1 MDKVIYKIV
10 FFPIQIFIFCVSYF
24 QPALFLSSRFDMFA
38 LFFAQKS
45 FPWFKG
51 LMAYRMFQK
60 KKFKEVI
67 VLHRHDSMENVSGLF
82 LLSVAL
88 SRRATGKVNDRTI
101 DFLKEAVN
109 KGASLLKS
117 FYLFKLIVTLRETRR
132 MTDSELSYFVAELS
146 ATRLFYK
153 SFYYRACL
161 ELASEFLLKNNVS
174 DAQKWYLV
182 GRLSSRASG
191 YLALTHYFDSG
202 KAHSEVGRLVSPELS
217 LIDIIKMS
225 EGSICVVGNS
235 PSVFGA
241 SMGKWIDSQRVVI
254 RFNNYRLGADFSDDI
269 GSKTDVW
276 VRMLPTP
283 LIDRKLQEGVGLVVF
298 TGPNS
303 IYRSILKWPEVLG
316 ISSQVKS
323 AGFFDEELFFELQSI
338 IGSPPSSGLMVCYT
352 IYRVLGYFPKGSMIG
367 LSIDGNVEQDGVYHY
382 SDPTAF
388 AAPRHNWEKEAE
400 VYKQLL
406 LGAR

>member
-1 MDKVIYKIV
+1 MVNVIYKIV
-10 FFPIQIFIFCVSYF
+10 FFPVQLFIFCMSYTR
-24 QPALFLSSRFDMFA
+24 PALFLNNRFDVFV
-38 LFFAQKS
+38 LFVTKKS
-45 FPWFKG
+45 FSWLKG

-60 KKFKEVI
+60 KKFKEVMA
-67 VLHRHDSMENVSGLF
+67 LQCDDSMTDVSGLL

-88 SRRATGKVNDRTI
+88 SRRATGKVNDETI
-101 DFLKEAVN
+101 DFLKEAVSR
-109 KGASLLKS
+109 GAYFLKN
-117 FYLFKLIVTLRETRR
+117 FYLYKLIVTLRETRR
-132 MTDSELSYFVAELS
+132 MTDFELSYFVSELS
-146 ATRLFYK
+146 VNKHFYK
-153 SFYYRACL
+153 NFYYRACL

-174 DAQKWYLV
+174 DAEKWYLA
-182 GRLSSRASG
+182 GRLSSRVSG
-191 YLALTHYFDSG
+191 YLALTHFFDSEG
-202 KAHSEVGRLVSPELS
+202 VRGEVERLVSPEMS

-241 SMGKWIDSQRVVI
+241 SMGGWIDSRRVVI
-254 RFNNYRLGADFSDDI
+254 RFNNYRLGSDFSDDI

-303 IYRSILKWPEVLG
+303 IYRSILKWPEVLE

-323 AGFFDEELFFELQSI
+323 TDFFDEELFFELQSI

-367 LSIDGNVEQDGVYHY
+367 LSIDGKVEQNGVYHY

-406 LGAR
+406 LGGL

>member
-1 MDKVIYKIV
+1 MSEVIYKIV
-10 FFPIQIFIFCVSYF
+10 FFPVQLLIFCVSYF
-24 QPALFLSSRFDMFA
+24 QSALFLSSRFDMFV

-45 FPWFKG
+45 FSWFKG

-67 VLHRHDSMENVSGLF
+67 VLYCNGSKKNDSGLF

-101 DFLKEAVN
+101 LFLKKAVS
-109 KGASLLKS
+109 KGSVFLKN

-132 MTDSELSYFVAELS
+132 MTDSELSYFAAELS
-146 ATRLFYK
+146 TIGLFYK
-153 SFYYRACL
+153 GFYYRACL
-161 ELASEFLLKNNVS
+161 ELASEFLIKNNVS
-174 DAQKWYLV
+174 GAQRWYLV
-182 GRLSSRASG
+182 GRLSPRVSG
-191 YLALTHYFDSG
+191 YLALVNYFEPA
-202 KAHSEVGRLVSPELS
+202 KVNNEVDRLVSPESS
-217 LIDIIKMS
+217 LIDVIKMS

-235 PSVFGA
+235 PSVIGA
-241 SMGKWIDSQRVVI
+241 NMGKWIDSQRVVI
-254 RFNNYRLGADFSDDI
+254 RFNNYSLGPDFSDDI

-283 LIDRKLQEGVGLVVF
+283 LIDRELQAGVGLVVF

-303 IYRSILKWPEVLG
+303 IYRSILKWPEVLE
-316 ISSQVKS
+316 ISSQVAS

-352 IYRVLGYFPKGSMIG
+352 IYRVLGYFPKSSMIG
-367 LSIDGNVEQDGVYHY
+367 LSIDGNVEADGVYHY
-382 SDPTAF
+382 SDPLAF
-388 AAPRHNWEKEAE
+388 AAPRHNWEKEAK
-400 VYKQLL
+400 VYKQLISGIL
-406 LGAR
+406 